1 VSAEKPREPGKQ
13 EGDDDTPA
21 RGKRDDLKPRV
32 RPLPDHRLSRSLQ
45 YGMSMLECFSAERPT
60 LGIADMADML
70 NLTRST
76 THRYALT
83 LLVKGL
89 LQQNS
94 SRKYRLAAGTADVG
108 LSILALIAARA
119 GSRPV
124 LDELRDQTGHT
135 ASFGVLDG
143 ARATYAQRAHGHGRG
158 QYQADGDL
166 RAGAHV
172 PLHCTALGKA
182 MLASQPEK
190 RQRELI
196 AEMTLTR
203 EGPNTITTKHA
214 LLQQLAKIKVAR
226 IAVSDEEH
234 AAGVRSIAVSLSD
247 PATRR
252 TLAVEVTVPAA
263 RYTPGELARR
273 IGPNVRA
280 AARGISAHLE
290 TSK

>member
-1 VSAEKPREPGKQ
+1 VSAKKPRKPGKQ
-13 EGDDDTPA
+13 EGEEDTPTRA
-21 RGKRDDLKPRV
+21 KREAFKPRIT
-32 RPLPDHRLSRSLQ
+32 PLPDPRLSRSLE
-45 YGMSMLECFSAERPT
+45 YGLSMLECFSAERPT
-60 LGIADMADML
+60 IGIADMADML

-76 THRYALT
+76 IHRYAIT
-83 LLVKGL
+83 LVELERL
-89 LQQNS
+89 EQNS
-94 SRKYRLAAGTADVG
+94 SRKYRLAAGAADVG
-108 LSILALIAARA
+108 LWVLAVIAARA

-143 ARATYAQRAHGHGRG
+143 ARAIYVQRAHSHGRG

-196 AEMTLTR
+196 ADMTLTR

-214 LLQQLAKIKVAR
+214 LLQQLAQIKAAR
-226 IAVSDEEH
+226 FAVSDEEH
-234 AAGVRSIAVSLSD
+234 AAGVRSIAVSIKD
-247 PATRR
+247 PMTQQ
-252 TLAVEVTVPAA
+252 TLGIAVTVPAA

-280 AARGISAHLE
+280 AVRGISARLG
-290 TSK
+290 TNR